1 MCMCMCMW
9 VPFHLFHFYVSKLF
23 AWYSLYVGRPCI
35 SLCMAFMHAMYGN
48 VMACMHA
55 TYGIVWHAFMHAMYG
70 NVMACMHAMYG
81 IVWHVCMPCMYGIC
95 SFSFT
100 SRALSQSF
108 LFLLLFSLRN
118 ISIQCSLECK
128 SFWFLCDRRR
138 NNHFGGWMC
147 QKWVPFYEVISGVV
161 VHKVTNRWHWAASSS
176 EPPTIQSH
184 WPFKVWTMSNQILLT
199 NSVGE
204 AITSWKTREHW
215 AFQM

>member
-1 MCMCMCMW
+1 MCMW

-35 SLCMAFMHAMYGN
+35 SLCM
-48 VMACMHA
+48 
-55 TYGIVWHAFMHAMYG
+55 AFMHAMYG

-161 VHKVTNRWHWAASSS
+161 VHKVRKWWRWATLSPESS
-176 EPPTIQSH
+176 TIPSH
-184 WPFKVWTMSNQILLT
+184 WPFMSNQFNWQGSNLMK
-199 NSVGE
+199 N
-204 AITSWKTREHW
+204 
-215 AFQM
+215 